1 MTLFEKGARTLKLAA
16 IVSIALIIFVGCSK
30 DENKG
35 GNPVDPGGNPTKQT
49 VESILAEV
57 GWIPTDIYPATK
69 FGFDSVS
76 NSGTINIYLTEDA
89 TKEEMKAWVI
99 QILNKCK
106 AVSTNGKINEVDL
119 QNPPTYTGGEYDE
132 SFLDDF
138 PSFGAGCQF
147 TYLHPTHRILVTIGW
162 MSDLYMISIKKWIKL

>member
-1 MTLFEKGARTLKLAA
+1 M
-16 IVSIALIIFVGCSK
+16 VSVALVIFAGCSK
-30 DENKG
+30 DEDKG
-35 GNPVDPGGNPTKQT
+35 SNPIGPGGDPTPQT
-49 VESILAEV
+49 IESILAEV
-57 GWIPTDIYPATK
+57 GWTPADIYPATK

-76 NSGTINIYLTEDA
+76 NSSLISIYLTEDA
-89 TKEEMKAWVI
+89 TKDERKDWVI

-106 AVSTNGKINEVDL
+106 SMATNGKLNEVDL

-138 PSFGAGCQF
+138 PNIGAGYQF

-162 MSDLYMISIKKWIKL
+162 MSDLYMISIKKWVKL